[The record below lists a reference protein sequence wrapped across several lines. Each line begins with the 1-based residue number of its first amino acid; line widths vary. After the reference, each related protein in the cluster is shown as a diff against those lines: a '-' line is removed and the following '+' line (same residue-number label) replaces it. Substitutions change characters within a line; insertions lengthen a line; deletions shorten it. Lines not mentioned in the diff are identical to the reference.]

1 MKKLILTIKLITE
14 VKEKKER
21 KGMRRTERYVYN
33 IDDHARKARDEYK
46 I

>member
-14 VKEKKER
+14 VKEKKR

-33 IDDHARKARDEYK
+33 IDDDARKARDEYK